1 MKYCLEFGHVYAIN
15 PYNKNIC
22 NGFVFLFTVTLK
34 AYTDFEWKWVVQ
46 SKFGRCF
53 YVICVD
59 EKLQSAYSPSQN
71 VAAEIQW
78 RKSAI
83 NGWPVKLHRFR
94 HSQIILK
101 MLTGDPRYHDWFLGE
116 KCVFPNSLVSG
127 FCNDFPISW
136 HIGVTSPKQF
146 LVRAPHLYASPNI
159 FVSASLFLNSVTVI
173 TQLSFDLCTP
183 TPDCHCRHTCCR
195 KRGQKLLRFTECMN
209 LFLYNCS
216 KSKDNGFLLSKCT
229 TIETNN

>member
-101 MLTGDPRYHDWFLGE
+101 MLTGDPRYHDWFLG
-116 KCVFPNSLVSG
+116 KNVYSPTVWWMVSVTTFQQAGTLVSHHLSS
-127 FCNDFPISW
+127 FWCVP
-136 HIGVTSPKQF
+136 HICTQVQTSLCL
-146 LVRAPHLYASPNI
+146 LV
-159 FVSASLFLNSVTVI
+159 FF
-173 TQLSFDLCTP
+173 
-183 TPDCHCRHTCCR
+183 
-195 KRGQKLLRFTECMN
+195 
-209 LFLYNCS
+209 
-216 KSKDNGFLLSKCT
+216 
-229 TIETNN
+229 